1 MFTFVLV
8 AKLQGTGCGYTN
20 TERLFCN
27 RITVFTRGNLE
38 RADTVDSENTYL
50 GFPLIKLIKLMVF
63 DINHHILHIFIFD
76 IYHIFEHSAFRFS
89 AEKCV
94 IAEKSLKVVAQGV
107 TQGSC
112 SCVRWPSFQILKVE
126 PVGIMFI
133 LYFHIYSQM
142 DYKTGSALRQDSLWL
157 LSGCAVTLSFSV
169 RATPQLSRPTLKY
182 QRWQSSG

>member
-20 TERLFCN
+20 TEHGEERLFCN

-38 RADTVDSENTYL
+38 RADTVDSESTYL

-76 IYHIFEHSAFRFS
+76 IYHIFEHSVFISFRCWEMCHCWEIS
-89 AEKCV
+89 
-94 IAEKSLKVVAQGV
+94 Q
-107 TQGSC
+107 SC
-112 SCVRWPSFQILKVE
+112 SSRS
-126 PVGIMFI
+126 
-133 LYFHIYSQM
+133 HIYSQM

-169 RATPQLSRPTLKY
+169 RSTPQLSCPTLKY
-182 QRWQSSG
+182 

>member
-20 TERLFCN
+20 TEHGEERLFCN

-38 RADTVDSENTYL
+38 RADTVDSESTYL

-63 DINHHILHIFIFD
+63 DINH
-76 IYHIFEHSAFRFS
+76 HIFEHSAFRFS

-169 RATPQLSRPTLKY
+169 RSTPQLSRPTLKY